1 MYYFKTELHT
11 REVRNEIISYKTKRI
26 ITRIVLFII
35 LFNFKLIRF
44 KHVKFHLL

>member
-26 ITRIVLFII
+26 ITRFIYYI
-35 LFNFKLIRF
+35 I
-44 KHVKFHLL
+44 